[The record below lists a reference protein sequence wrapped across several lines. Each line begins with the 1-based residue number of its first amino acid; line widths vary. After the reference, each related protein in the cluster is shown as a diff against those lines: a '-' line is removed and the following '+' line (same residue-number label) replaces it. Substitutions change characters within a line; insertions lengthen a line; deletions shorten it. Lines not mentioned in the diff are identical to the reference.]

1 MENLI
6 LVVKG
11 FFMGIANVI
20 PGVSGGTIAIILG
33 ILIIAFPM
41 LGVIA
46 ASDILGLS
54 VLLLAIFL
62 LANGVSE
69 VEYNTTRGL
78 INTILGIL
86 MLIISLG
93 LIFNP
98 SIFAFLTALTI
109 YLAGIFLIIIGLIII
124 VGNRDNKY
132 GFWMGILGIVL
143 GVIYIILGT
152 YINNPLILGS
162 LIGIWLLVTGVLNL
176 LDNGY

>member
-1 MENLI
+1 MHKQTTI
-6 LVVKG
+6 S
-11 FFMGIANVI
+11 I
-20 PGVSGGTIAIILG
+20 IAIILG
-33 ILIIAFPM
+33 IIIIAFPM
-41 LGVIA
+41 LGVITA
-46 ASDILGLS
+46 ADILGLS

-152 YINNPLILGS
+152 YIKNPLVLGS

>member
-1 MENLI
+1 MHKQTTI
-6 LVVKG
+6 S
-11 FFMGIANVI
+11 I
-20 PGVSGGTIAIILG
+20 IAIILG

-41 LGVIA
+41 LGVITA
-46 ASDILGLS
+46 ADILGLS

-152 YINNPLILGS
+152 YIKNPLVLGS

>member
-1 MENLI
+1 MHKQTTI
-6 LVVKG
+6 S
-11 FFMGIANVI
+11 I
-20 PGVSGGTIAIILG
+20 IAIILG
-33 ILIIAFPM
+33 IIIIAFPM
-41 LGVIA
+41 LGVITA
-46 ASDILGLS
+46 ADILGLS

-78 INTILGIL
+78 INTILGII

-152 YINNPLILGS
+152 YIKNPLILGS

>member
-1 MENLI
+1 MHKQTTI
-6 LVVKG
+6 S
-11 FFMGIANVI
+11 I
-20 PGVSGGTIAIILG
+20 IAIILG
-33 ILIIAFPM
+33 IITIAFPM

-54 VLLLAIFL
+54 VLLLSIFL
-62 LANGVSE
+62 LTNGVSE

-78 INTILGIL
+78 LNTVLGIV

-109 YLAGIFLIIIGLIII
+109 YLAGIFLIIIGLIVI
-124 VGNRDNKY
+124 VGNRDNRY

-143 GVIYIILGT
+143 GVIYIIIGT
-152 YINNPLILGS
+152 YIKNPIILGS

-176 LDNGY
+176 LDDGY

>member
-1 MENLI
+1 MHKQTTI
-6 LVVKG
+6 S
-11 FFMGIANVI
+11 I
-20 PGVSGGTIAIILG
+20 IAIILG

-78 INTILGIL
+78 INTILGII

-152 YINNPLILGS
+152 YIKDPLILGS
-162 LIGIWLLVTGVLNL
+162 LIGIWLLVTGILNL

>member
-1 MENLI
+1 MHKQTTI
-6 LVVKG
+6 S
-11 FFMGIANVI
+11 I
-20 PGVSGGTIAIILG
+20 IAIILG
-33 ILIIAFPM
+33 ILIIAFPL

-54 VLLLAIFL
+54 VLLLSIFL

-152 YINNPLILGS
+152 YIKNPLVLGS

>member
-1 MENLI
+1 MHKQTTI
-6 LVVKG
+6 S
-11 FFMGIANVI
+11 I
-20 PGVSGGTIAIILG
+20 IAIILG
-33 ILIIAFPM
+33 IIIIAFPM
-41 LGVIA
+41 LGVITA
-46 ASDILGLS
+46 ADILGLS

-78 INTILGIL
+78 INTILGII

-152 YINNPLILGS
+152 YIKDPLILGS

>member
-1 MENLI
+1 MNKQTTI
-6 LVVKG
+6 S
-11 FFMGIANVI
+11 I
-20 PGVSGGTIAIILG
+20 IAIILG
-33 ILIIAFPM
+33 IITIAFP
-41 LGVIA
+41 LFGVIA

-62 LANGVSE
+62 LTNGVSE
-69 VEYNTTRGL
+69 VDYNTTRGL
-78 INTILGIL
+78 LNIILGIV
-86 MLIISLG
+86 MLIISIG

-109 YLAGIFLIIIGLIII
+109 YLAGIFLIIIGLIVI

-143 GVIYIILGT
+143 GVIYIIIGT
-152 YINNPLILGS
+152 YINNPIILGS

-176 LDNGY
+176 LNDGYY

>member
-1 MENLI
+1 MHKQTTI
-6 LVVKG
+6 S
-11 FFMGIANVI
+11 I
-20 PGVSGGTIAIILG
+20 IAIILG

-54 VLLLAIFL
+54 VLLLSIFL

-78 INTILGIL
+78 INTILGII

-152 YINNPLILGS
+152 YIKNPLILGS

>member
-1 MENLI
+1 MHKQTTI
-6 LVVKG
+6 S
-11 FFMGIANVI
+11 I
-20 PGVSGGTIAIILG
+20 IAIILG

-54 VLLLAIFL
+54 VLLLSIFL

-78 INTILGIL
+78 INTILGII

-162 LIGIWLLVTGVLNL
+162 LIGIWLLVTGILNL

>member
-1 MENLI
+1 MHKQTTI
-6 LVVKG
+6 S
-11 FFMGIANVI
+11 I
-20 PGVSGGTIAIILG
+20 IAIILG
-33 ILIIAFPM
+33 ILIIAFPI

-78 INTILGIL
+78 INTVLGII

-98 SIFAFLTALTI
+98 SIFAFLTVLTI

-152 YINNPLILGS
+152 YIKNPFVLGS
-162 LIGIWLLVTGVLNL
+162 LIGIWLLVTGILNL

>member
-1 MENLI
+1 MNKQTTI
-6 LVVKG
+6 S
-11 FFMGIANVI
+11 I
-20 PGVSGGTIAIILG
+20 IAIILG
-33 ILIIAFPM
+33 IITIAFP
-41 LGVIA
+41 LFGVIA

-62 LANGVSE
+62 LTNGVSE
-69 VEYNTTRGL
+69 VDYNTTRGL
-78 INTILGIL
+78 LNIILGIV

-109 YLAGIFLIIIGLIII
+109 YLAGIFLIIIGLIVI

-132 GFWMGILGIVL
+132 GFWMGILGILL
-143 GVIYIILGT
+143 GVIYIIIGT
-152 YINNPLILGS
+152 YINNPIVLGS

-176 LDNGY
+176 LNDGF

>member
-1 MENLI
+1 MHKQTTI
-6 LVVKG
+6 S
-11 FFMGIANVI
+11 I
-20 PGVSGGTIAIILG
+20 IAIILG
-33 ILIIAFPM
+33 IITIAFPI

-46 ASDILGLS
+46 AADILGLS
-54 VLLLAIFL
+54 VLLLSIFL
-62 LANGVSE
+62 MTNGVSE

-78 INTILGIL
+78 LNTILGIV

-132 GFWMGILGIVL
+132 GFWIGIFGIVL
-143 GVIYIILGT
+143 GVIYIIIGT
-152 YINNPLILGS
+152 YIRNPIILGS
-162 LIGIWLLVTGVLNL
+162 LIGIWLVVTGVLNL

>member
-1 MENLI
+1 MNKQTTI
-6 LVVKG
+6 S
-11 FFMGIANVI
+11 I
-20 PGVSGGTIAIILG
+20 IAIILG
-33 ILIIAFPM
+33 IITIAFPM

-62 LANGVSE
+62 LTNGVSE

-78 INTILGIL
+78 LNTILGIV
-86 MLIISLG
+86 MLIVSIG

-109 YLAGIFLIIIGLIII
+109 YLAGIFLIIIGLIVI

-143 GVIYIILGT
+143 GVIYIIIGT

-162 LIGIWLLVTGVLNL
+162 LIGVWLLVTGILNL

>member
-1 MENLI
+1 MHKQTTI
-6 LVVKG
+6 S
-11 FFMGIANVI
+11 I
-20 PGVSGGTIAIILG
+20 IAIILG

-41 LGVIA
+41 LGGIA

-162 LIGIWLLVTGVLNL
+162 LIGIWLLVTGILNL

>member
-1 MENLI
+1 
-6 LVVKG
+6 
-11 FFMGIANVI
+11 
-20 PGVSGGTIAIILG
+20 
-33 ILIIAFPM
+33 
-41 LGVIA
+41 
-46 ASDILGLS
+46 
-54 VLLLAIFL
+54 
-62 LANGVSE
+62 
-69 VEYNTTRGL
+69 
-78 INTILGIL
+78 

-152 YINNPLILGS
+152 YIKNPLVLGS
-162 LIGIWLLVTGVLNL
+162 LIGIWLLVTGILNL

>member
-1 MENLI
+1 MNKQTTI
-6 LVVKG
+6 S
-11 FFMGIANVI
+11 I
-20 PGVSGGTIAIILG
+20 IAIILG
-33 ILIIAFPM
+33 IITIAFPM

-46 ASDILGLS
+46 AADILGLS

-78 INTILGIL
+78 LNTILGIV
-86 MLIISLG
+86 MLIISIG

-109 YLAGIFLIIIGLIII
+109 YLAGIFLIIIGLIVI

-152 YINNPLILGS
+152 YINNPIILGS
-162 LIGIWLLVTGVLNL
+162 LIGIWLLLTGILNL
-176 LDNGY
+176 LDTGY

>member
-1 MENLI
+1 MHKQTTI
-6 LVVKG
+6 S
-11 FFMGIANVI
+11 I
-20 PGVSGGTIAIILG
+20 IAIILG
-33 ILIIAFPM
+33 IIIIAFPM
-41 LGVIA
+41 LGVITA
-46 ASDILGLS
+46 ADILGLS

-69 VEYNTTRGL
+69 VEYNTSRGL
-78 INTILGIL
+78 INTVLGII

-152 YINNPLILGS
+152 YIKNPLVLGS

>member
-1 MENLI
+1 LHKQTTI
-6 LVVKG
+6 SI
-11 FFMGIANVI
+11 IAL
-20 PGVSGGTIAIILG
+20 ILG
-33 ILIIAFPM
+33 IIIIAFPM
-41 LGVIA
+41 LGVITA
-46 ASDILGLS
+46 ADILGLS

-78 INTILGIL
+78 INTILGII

-152 YINNPLILGS
+152 YIKNPLVLGS

>member
-1 MENLI
+1 MHKQTTI
-6 LVVKG
+6 S
-11 FFMGIANVI
+11 I
-20 PGVSGGTIAIILG
+20 IAIILG
-33 ILIIAFPM
+33 IITIAFPM

-46 ASDILGLS
+46 AADILGLS

-69 VEYNTTRGL
+69 VDYNTTRGL
-78 INTILGIL
+78 LNIILGII

-109 YLAGIFLIIIGLIII
+109 YLAGIFLIIIGLIVI

-132 GFWMGILGIVL
+132 GFWIGIMGIVL
-143 GVIYIILGT
+143 GVIYIIIGT
-152 YINNPLILGS
+152 YIKNPIILGL
-162 LIGIWLLVTGVLNL
+162 LIGFWLLLTGVLNL

>member
-1 MENLI
+1 MHKQTTI
-6 LVVKG
+6 S
-11 FFMGIANVI
+11 I
-20 PGVSGGTIAIILG
+20 IAIILG
-33 ILIIAFPM
+33 VITFAFPM

-46 ASDILGLS
+46 AADILGLS

-62 LANGVSE
+62 LTNGVSE
-69 VEYNTTRGL
+69 VDYNTTRGL
-78 INTILGIL
+78 LNIILGIM

-109 YLAGIFLIIIGLIII
+109 YLAGIFLIIIGLIVI

-132 GFWMGILGIVL
+132 GFWIGIMGIVL
-143 GVIYIILGT
+143 GVIYIIIGT
-152 YINNPLILGS
+152 YIKNPIILGL
-162 LIGIWLLVTGVLNL
+162 LIGFWLLLTGVLNL

>member
-1 MENLI
+1 MNKQTTI
-6 LVVKG
+6 S
-11 FFMGIANVI
+11 I
-20 PGVSGGTIAIILG
+20 IAIILG
-33 ILIIAFPM
+33 IITIAFPM

-46 ASDILGLS
+46 AADILGLS
-54 VLLLAIFL
+54 VLLLSIFL
-62 LANGVSE
+62 LTNGVSE

-78 INTILGIL
+78 LNTILGIV

-109 YLAGIFLIIIGLIII
+109 YLAGIFLIIIGLIVI
-124 VGNRDNKY
+124 VANRDNKY

-152 YINNPLILGS
+152 YIKNPLILGS
-162 LIGIWLLVTGVLNL
+162 LIGVWLLVTGILNL
-176 LDNGY
+176 MDTGY

>member
-1 MENLI
+1 MHKQTTI
-6 LVVKG
+6 S
-11 FFMGIANVI
+11 I
-20 PGVSGGTIAIILG
+20 IAIILG
-33 ILIIAFPM
+33 VITFAFPM

-46 ASDILGLS
+46 AADILGLS

-62 LANGVSE
+62 LTNGVSE

-78 INTILGIL
+78 LNTILGIV

-109 YLAGIFLIIIGLIII
+109 YLAGIFLIIIGLIVI

-132 GFWMGILGIVL
+132 GFWIGIMGIVL
-143 GVIYIILGT
+143 GVIYIIIGT
-152 YINNPLILGS
+152 YIKNPIILGL
-162 LIGIWLLVTGVLNL
+162 LIGFWLLLTGVLNL

>member
-1 MENLI
+1 MHKQTTI
-6 LVVKG
+6 S
-11 FFMGIANVI
+11 I
-20 PGVSGGTIAIILG
+20 IAIILG
-33 ILIIAFPM
+33 IIIIAFPM
-41 LGVIA
+41 LGVITA
-46 ASDILGLS
+46 ADILGLS

-78 INTILGIL
+78 INTILGII

-143 GVIYIILGT
+143 GVIFIILGT
-152 YINNPLILGS
+152 YIKDPLILGS

>member
-1 MENLI
+1 MNKQTTI
-6 LVVKG
+6 S
-11 FFMGIANVI
+11 I
-20 PGVSGGTIAIILG
+20 IAIILG
-33 ILIIAFPM
+33 IITIAFP
-41 LGVIA
+41 LFGVIA

-62 LANGVSE
+62 LTNGVSE
-69 VEYNTTRGL
+69 VDYNTTRGL
-78 INTILGIL
+78 LNIILGIV

-109 YLAGIFLIIIGLIII
+109 YLAGIFLIIIGLIVI

-143 GVIYIILGT
+143 GVIYIIIGT
-152 YINNPLILGS
+152 YINNPIVLGS
-162 LIGIWLLVTGVLNL
+162 LIGIWLLITGVLNL
-176 LDNGY
+176 LNDGF

>member
-1 MENLI
+1 MHKQTTI
-6 LVVKG
+6 S
-11 FFMGIANVI
+11 I
-20 PGVSGGTIAIILG
+20 IAIILG
-33 ILIIAFPM
+33 IIIIAFPM
-41 LGVIA
+41 LGVITA
-46 ASDILGLS
+46 ADILGLS

-69 VEYNTTRGL
+69 VEYNTSRGL
-78 INTILGIL
+78 INTVLGII

-152 YINNPLILGS
+152 YIKNPFVLGS

>member
-1 MENLI
+1 
-6 LVVKG
+6 
-11 FFMGIANVI
+11 
-20 PGVSGGTIAIILG
+20 
-33 ILIIAFPM
+33 M

-162 LIGIWLLVTGVLNL
+162 LIGIWLLVTGILNL

>member
-1 MENLI
+1 MHKQTTI
-6 LVVKG
+6 S
-11 FFMGIANVI
+11 I
-20 PGVSGGTIAIILG
+20 IAIILG

-54 VLLLAIFL
+54 VLLLSIFL

-78 INTILGIL
+78 INTILGII

-152 YINNPLILGS
+152 YIKNPLVLGS
-162 LIGIWLLVTGVLNL
+162 LIGIWLVVTGVLNL

>member
-1 MENLI
+1 MHKQTTI
-6 LVVKG
+6 S
-11 FFMGIANVI
+11 I
-20 PGVSGGTIAIILG
+20 IAIILG

-54 VLLLAIFL
+54 VLLLSIFL

-78 INTILGIL
+78 INTILGII

-152 YINNPLILGS
+152 YIKNPLVLGS

>member
-1 MENLI
+1 MHKQTTI
-6 LVVKG
+6 S
-11 FFMGIANVI
+11 I
-20 PGVSGGTIAIILG
+20 IAIILG
-33 ILIIAFPM
+33 VITFAFPM

-46 ASDILGLS
+46 AADILGLS

-62 LANGVSE
+62 LTNGVSE

-78 INTILGIL
+78 LNTILGIV

-109 YLAGIFLIIIGLIII
+109 YLAGIFLIIIGLIVI

-143 GVIYIILGT
+143 GVIYIIIGT
-152 YINNPLILGS
+152 YINNPIILGS
-162 LIGIWLLVTGVLNL
+162 LIGIWLVVTGVLNL

>member
-1 MENLI
+1 LHKQTTI
-6 LVVKG
+6 SI
-11 FFMGIANVI
+11 IAL
-20 PGVSGGTIAIILG
+20 ILG
-33 ILIIAFPM
+33 IIIIAFPM
-41 LGVIA
+41 LGVITA
-46 ASDILGLS
+46 ADILGLS

-78 INTILGIL
+78 INTILGII

-152 YINNPLILGS
+152 YIKNPLVLGS
-162 LIGIWLLVTGVLNL
+162 LIGIWLLVTGILNL

>member
-1 MENLI
+1 MHKQTTI
-6 LVVKG
+6 S
-11 FFMGIANVI
+11 I
-20 PGVSGGTIAIILG
+20 IAIILG
-33 ILIIAFPM
+33 IIIIAFPM
-41 LGVIA
+41 LGVITA
-46 ASDILGLS
+46 ADILGLS

-78 INTILGIL
+78 INTILGII

-152 YINNPLILGS
+152 YIKDPLVLGS

>member
-1 MENLI
+1 MNKQTTI
-6 LVVKG
+6 S
-11 FFMGIANVI
+11 I
-20 PGVSGGTIAIILG
+20 IAIILG
-33 ILIIAFPM
+33 IITIAFP
-41 LGVIA
+41 LFGVIA

-62 LANGVSE
+62 LTNGVSE
-69 VEYNTTRGL
+69 VDYNTTRGL
-78 INTILGIL
+78 LNIILGIV

-109 YLAGIFLIIIGLIII
+109 YLAGIFLIIIGLIVI

-132 GFWMGILGIVL
+132 GFWMGILGILL
-143 GVIYIILGT
+143 GVIYIIIGT
-152 YINNPLILGS
+152 YINNPIVLGS

>member
-1 MENLI
+1 MQKQTTI
-6 LVVKG
+6 S
-11 FFMGIANVI
+11 I
-20 PGVSGGTIAIILG
+20 IAIILG
-33 ILIIAFPM
+33 IITIAFP
-41 LGVIA
+41 LFGVIA

-62 LANGVSE
+62 LTNGVSE
-69 VEYNTTRGL
+69 VDYNTTRGL
-78 INTILGIL
+78 LNIILGIV
-86 MLIISLG
+86 MLIISIG

-109 YLAGIFLIIIGLIII
+109 YLAGIFLIIIGLIVI

-143 GVIYIILGT
+143 GVIYIIIGT
-152 YINNPLILGS
+152 YINNPIILGS
-162 LIGIWLLVTGVLNL
+162 LIGIWLVVTGVLNL